1 MMHRICLLTLTF
13 ARHAVL
19 TVTLDLYINS
29 DLIQTRVIGRPNLR
43 LTKLS
48 AEIYFGDLQK
58 LQKTRFLKWFMDK
71 SYLRQLEALVHRFPT
86 FFSLPPTFLS

>member
-1 MMHRICLLTLTF
+1 MHRICLLTLTF

-48 AEIYFGDLQK
+48 AEIYFGDLHK
-58 LQKTRFLKWFMDK
+58 LQKTQFLNVFK
-71 SYLRQLEALVHRFPT
+71 T
-86 FFSLPPTFLS
+86 FSPRSGLWIKVTYVNWKL